1 VIISEDSDGTVRV
14 ICKGLGLRPDGQVG
28 GVAYND
34 VVTRTGDGWRIA
46 ERVAIGRR
54 PDRIPEVS

>member
-1 VIISEDSDGTVRV
+1 MIVSEDSDGTVRV

-28 GVAYND
+28 GVTCND
-34 VVTRTGDGWRIA
+34 VVTRTADGWRIA

>member
-14 ICKGLGLRPDGQVG
+14 ICEGLGLGPDGQVG
-28 GVAYND
+28 GMTYND
-34 VVTRTGDGWRIA
+34 VVTRTAGGWRIA

-54 PDRIPEVS
+54 PDRMPKVS